1 MSTEFP
7 QISASALK
15 AVAKPRDR
23 YWQPCPVT
31 VPLALKPVP
40 DTPTTELAP
49 ENLRQV
55 ARERDLYR
63 GLLELTAEDD
73 PEPFLKNALELIVGT
88 VGASRGYLEL
98 FDPDKNGQA
107 WSYAVGFED
116 DEVSD
121 IRSLVSHGIIGEA
134 IASERVVVTPSA
146 FLDPRFRD
154 RESVRQSQID
164 AVICAP
170 IGTNPPRGVLYLQ
183 GKALPKDVLVEHSA
197 QVERFA
203 RHLAPIAEQAAL
215 RRRLSGTSQLADLK
229 AKLGAHDFVG
239 ASPRLARLLQDVQAV
254 ARLDVSVLLSGET
267 GTGKS
272 QLARLIHRNSRRA
285 EGPFIE
291 INCATLQDSLVESE
305 LFGAMPGAHSTA
317 SRRVEGKVSAAD
329 RGTLLLDEI
338 AELSLPAQAKLLQLL
353 QSKEYFPLGS
363 PRPLQ
368 ADVRVVAASNVDLA
382 QAVQEKRFRQDL
394 LYRLQVVS
402 IHLPALDERGEDAA
416 ILAQYFC
423 ERAQGVHGLSKV
435 SMSPAALRAVENS
448 VWPGNI
454 RQLSNTIEAATIR
467 AAAEGVS
474 QVEVTHLFPD
484 QAGAPGAAQ
493 SLTFQEETRRFQA
506 ELLRRTLEATD
517 WSVSTAAKRL
527 DLTRA
532 HVYNLIKSFDLR
544 R

>member
-1 MSTEFP
+1 MSPKFP
-7 QISASALK
+7 QISASALR

-23 YWQPCPVT
+23 YWQPWPVT
-31 VPLALKPVP
+31 VPLPSKPVP
-40 DTPTTELAP
+40 DTPETDSP
-49 ENLRQV
+49 PGDVRQV

-63 GLLELTAEDD
+63 GLLELTAKDD
-73 PEPFLKNALELIVGT
+73 PEPFLKSALELIVGT

-98 FDPDKNGQA
+98 FDPEKSGQP
-107 WSYAVGFED
+107 WSYAVGFDD
-116 DEVSD
+116 DELSD
-121 IRSLVSHGIIGEA
+121 IRGLVSHGIIGEA

-170 IGTNPPRGVLYLQ
+170 IGANPPRGVLYLQ
-183 GKALPKDVLVEHSA
+183 GKALPKDVLSEHSA

-203 RHLAPIAEQAAL
+203 RHLAPLAEQAAL

-239 ASPRLARLLQDVQAV
+239 TSPRLARLLQDVQAV

-272 QLARLIHRNSRRA
+272 QLAALIHRNSRRSD
-285 EGPFIE
+285 GPFIE
-291 INCATLQDSLVESE
+291 INCAALQDALVESE
-305 LFGAMPGAHSTA
+305 LFGALPGAHSTA

-363 PRPLQ
+363 PRPVH
-368 ADVRVVAASNVDLA
+368 ADVRVIAASNVDLA

-423 ERAQGVHGLSKV
+423 ERAQGLHGLSRV

-467 AAAEGVS
+467 AAAEGVL
-474 QVEVTHLFPD
+474 QVEVAHLFPD
-484 QAGAPGAAQ
+484 EAGPGAAQ
-493 SLTFQEETRRFQA
+493 ALTFQEETRRFQA

-517 WSVSTAAKRL
+517 WSVSAAAKRL

>member
-1 MSTEFP
+1 MNAKFP
-7 QISASALK
+7 QISASALRAVSK
-15 AVAKPRDR
+15 ARDR
-23 YWQPCPVT
+23 YWQPLPVT
-31 VPLALKPVP
+31 VPLALVP
-40 DTPTTELAP
+40 NPLSTEAPTESI
-49 ENLRQV
+49 RQV
-55 ARERDLYR
+55 TRERDLYR
-63 GLLELTAEDD
+63 GLLELTAGDD

-98 FDPDKNGQA
+98 FDPDKSGEA
-107 WSYAVGFED
+107 WSYAVGFEG
-116 DEVSD
+116 EELTD

-170 IGTNPPRGVLYLQ
+170 IGLNPPRGILYLQ
-183 GKALPKDVLVEHSA
+183 GKALPKDVLVEHSE

-229 AKLGAHDFVG
+229 ARLGAHDFIG
-239 ASPRLARLLQDVQAV
+239 TSQRLARLLQDVQAV

-272 QLARLIHRNSRRA
+272 QLARLIHQNSRRA
-285 EGPFIE
+285 DGPFIE
-291 INCATLQDSLVESE
+291 INCAALQDSLVESE
-305 LFGAMPGAHSTA
+305 LFGALPGAHSTA

-329 RGTLLLDEI
+329 HGTLLLDEI

-368 ADVRVVAASNVDLA
+368 ADVRVIAASNVDLA

-394 LYRLQVVS
+394 LYRLQVVA
-402 IHLPALDERGEDAA
+402 IHLPALGERGEDAGV
-416 ILAQYFC
+416 LAEYFC
-423 ERAQGVHGLSKV
+423 ERAQRVHGLGRV

-467 AAAEGVS
+467 AAAAGVS
-474 QVEVTHLFPD
+474 QVEVLHLFPD
-484 QAGAPGAAQ
+484 QAEAQAAQ
-493 SLTFQEETRRFQA
+493 ALTFQGETRRFQA
-506 ELLRRTLEATD
+506 ELLRRTLEALD
-517 WSVSTAAKRL
+517 WNVSAAAKRL